1 MSHNC
6 QAVCFF
12 TFLFCGLHYCSSYP
26 SPRVEKDS
34 KGVKM
39 GVIGSV
45 SLVQNAVLSSQPVS
59 SFDWHPDKVSMQCVC
74 ECGVCGVVCVCVSV
88 VCV

>member
-1 MSHNC
+1 
-6 QAVCFF
+6 
-12 TFLFCGLHYCSSYP
+12 
-26 SPRVEKDS
+26 
-34 KGVKM
+34 M

-74 ECGVCGVVCVCVSV
+74 VCVLCAVCCRRESGIRDLMGEIEKQEQAAEDIISEMVSLVRCV
-88 VCV
+88 